1 MRPAPPTVLLCSL
14 SDPSGAGGVTADA
27 ITCAA
32 MGCHAAAVVTAL
44 TVRDSSRTH
53 NVTAVES
60 DLVQEQARAVLGD
73 MNVAAI
79 KIGAVGT
86 PASALALAAVLA
98 DYPNPAMV
106 FDPRLAASDAALANI
121 ADDDAAQVRAWRA
134 LLPRARVCTLSL
146 ALARRWIGLLED
158 ATSAAPLAPHECARQ
173 LRHWGARAVLLT
185 AAASDNGRIVNQL
198 FDSREPGDG
207 AVQNESIDW
216 IDATFAGAGDT
227 LSATI
232 AALLAHG
239 IELGDA
245 VREAN
250 DFLAQ
255 ALAAGY
261 RAGLG
266 HAVPDRMFWA
276 ANEDSGDRGATAPS
290 PPEPAPPPLAAP
302 SSSRS
307 S

>member
-1 MRPAPPTVLLCSL
+1 VLLCSL
-14 SDPSGAGGVTADA
+14 SDPSGAGGVAADA
-27 ITCAA
+27 VTCAA
-32 MGCHAAAVVTAL
+32 MGCHGALVVTAL
-44 TVRDSSRTH
+44 TVRDSNRTH
-53 NVTAVES
+53 SVIAVES
-60 DLVQEQARAVLGD
+60 DFVERQARAVLGD

-79 KIGAVGT
+79 KIGTVGA

-98 DYPNPAMV
+98 DYPDLPSV
-106 FDPRLAASDAALANI
+106 FDPRLTASDEARANS
-121 ADDDAAQVRAWRA
+121 ADDDATQVRAWRA
-134 LLPRARVCTLSL
+134 LLPRAHICTLSL
-146 ALARRWIGLLED
+146 ALARRWIALLED
-158 ATSAAPLAPHECARQ
+158 ANSAAPLAPHECVRQ
-173 LRHWGARAVLLT
+173 LQQWGARAVFLT
-185 AAASDNGRIVNQL
+185 GAARDNGRIVNQL
-198 FDSREPGDG
+198 FDGSVPSDG
-207 AVQNESIDW
+207 ATQNESIDW
-216 IDATFAGAGDT
+216 IDATFIGAGDT
-227 LSATI
+227 LSAAI
-232 AALLAHG
+232 AALLAHR

>member
-1 MRPAPPTVLLCSL
+1 
-14 SDPSGAGGVTADA
+14 
-27 ITCAA
+27 
-32 MGCHAAAVVTAL
+32 
-44 TVRDSSRTH
+44 VRDSNRTH
-53 NVTAVES
+53 SVLAVES
-60 DLVQEQARAVLGD
+60 DFVGQQARAVLGD

-79 KIGAVGT
+79 KIGAVGA
-86 PASALALAAVLA
+86 PASALALAVILS
-98 DYPNPAMV
+98 DYPDLPVV
-106 FDPRLAASDAALANI
+106 FDPRLTASDEEGALENS
-121 ADDDAAQVRAWRA
+121 ADDDATHVRAWRA

-158 ATSAAPLAPHECARQ
+158 ANSAAPLAPHECARQ
-173 LRHWGARAVLLT
+173 LLQWGARAVFLT

-198 FDSREPGDG
+198 FDGGVAGDG
-207 AVQNESIDW
+207 ATQNESIDW
-216 IDATFAGAGDT
+216 IDATFSGAGDT
-227 LSATI
+227 LSAAI
-232 AALLAHG
+232 AALLALG
-239 IELGDA
+239 LELGDA

-276 ANEDSGDRGATAPS
+276 ANEGGDGEDATAASPTEPS
-290 PPEPAPPPLAAP
+290 PPSLAAP
-302 SSSRS
+302 PSSPS